1 MAQVHAT
8 LTHMADAANPLDA
21 LVGNSPPM
29 QELFRLMERVA
40 PTRMTVLVTG
50 ETGTGKE
57 LVARAIHG
65 LSDRARRPFIAVNSS
80 AIPET
85 LIDSE
90 LFGHT
95 RGSFTGA
102 VETHRGLIEE
112 AQGGTLFIDE
122 VSTLSLQMQVKLLR
136 VFEDH
141 AIRKVGS
148 SQSQPID
155 FRLIVATNED
165 LGAKVARSE
174 FREDLFYRL
183 SVFPLEVP
191 PLRDRRE
198 DIPALAEHFRH
209 VFALQHGVVPP
220 PFSEHMIERLKEM
233 PWPGNVREL
242 EHFIQRAIVLR
253 LGSDDLR
260 CVAPLTCAPAPSATT
275 LFSRAAEEEWSLDRL
290 EAEYVQTVLQRTSGH
305 RGRAAAILGIDRR
318 TLHRKLTARH
328 PACCGAASE
337 DATDLSD
344 A

>member
-1 MAQVHAT
+1 
-8 LTHMADAANPLDA
+8 
-21 LVGNSPPM
+21 M

-40 PTRMTVLVTG
+40 PPDDGAGHRRDRD
-50 ETGTGKE
+50 GKE

-65 LSDRARRPFIAVNSS
+65 LSDRARRPFVAVNSS

-198 DIPALAEHFRH
+198 DIRRSPSISAAFSHTSTGSCHR
-209 VFALQHGVVPP
+209 P
-220 PFSEHMIERLKEM
+220 SEHMIERLKEM

-242 EHFIQRAIVLR
+242 EHFYSGRSCCAWVVTTFVVSPRSRAPRRHPRRRCSAVPRRRNGASTGSRQSTCRRCCSERVATAAGQPRFSASTGGPSIASSLRDIQRA
-253 LGSDDLR
+253 
-260 CVAPLTCAPAPSATT
+260 
-275 LFSRAAEEEWSLDRL
+275 AARR
-290 EAEYVQTVLQRTSGH
+290 QRTQQ
-305 RGRAAAILGIDRR
+305 
-318 TLHRKLTARH
+318 T
-328 PACCGAASE
+328 
-337 DATDLSD
+337 
-344 A
+344 